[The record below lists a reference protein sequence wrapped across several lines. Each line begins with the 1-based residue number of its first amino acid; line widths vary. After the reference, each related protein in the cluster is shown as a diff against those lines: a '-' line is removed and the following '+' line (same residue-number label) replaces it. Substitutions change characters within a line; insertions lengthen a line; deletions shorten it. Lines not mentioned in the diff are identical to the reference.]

1 MISIC
6 LCASIVFDLDVKIE
20 WGFRSINFITIR
32 VSADIV
38 LAELLICSAI
48 VLLPLWFLDGLDNLL
63 HGIDKLLKL
72 ILIICIF
79 LGISLV

>member
-1 MISIC
+1 M
-6 LCASIVFDLDVKIE
+6 FDLDVKIE

-48 VLLPLWFLDGLDNLL
+48 VLLPLWFLDGLNNLL

-72 ILIICIF
+72 ILIVCIF